1 MGDYLGGYFSQ
12 KFFDSEIYDILIQV
26 PEVSGYLAA
35 EWSRFKN
42 DKTNKV
48 PKDAKMSKIWAKKE
62 IFNNRQLRVLTESL
76 ILGKYDVELDD
87 NGHITKDTPRPIKE
101 RKKIDTRGFYELL
114 EGLKNTGR
122 LNDLQA
128 TPEEFEQ
135 TYKVPKYF
143 QEKIAKMYAPQ
154 ASQTYRGVEEQKSP
168 LEKIVTNIKEENIFD
183 NEKLFDEPTGSKEE
197 KLIQMAD
204 ELIAFAEEIK
214 RILRS

>member
-42 DKTNKV
+42 DKKNKV
-48 PKDAKMSKIWAKKE
+48 PKDAKMSKNWAKKE
-62 IFNNRQLRVLTESL
+62 IFNVPQLKVLTESL
-76 ILGKYDVELDD
+76 ILGKYNVMFDD

-114 EGLKNTGR
+114 EGLRNSGH

-128 TPEEFEQ
+128 TLEELQQPYE
-135 TYKVPKYF
+135 VPKYF
-143 QEKIAKMYAPQ
+143 QEKIAKMYAPE
-154 ASQTYRGVEEQKSP
+154 ASQTYRVVEEQKSP
-168 LEKIVTNIKEENIFD
+168 LEKIVTNIKEENPFY
-183 NEKLFDEPTGSKEE
+183 EQTGSKED